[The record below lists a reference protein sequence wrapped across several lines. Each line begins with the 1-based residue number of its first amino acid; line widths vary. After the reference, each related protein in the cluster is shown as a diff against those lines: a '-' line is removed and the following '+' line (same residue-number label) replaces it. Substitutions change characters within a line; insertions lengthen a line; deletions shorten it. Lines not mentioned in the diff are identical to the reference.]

1 MSAISAMLAQVAVE
15 YGALAARDM
24 FLTVKQQVT
33 EIGSGTLLIAG
44 AAAVGLLLLLRK
56 L

>member
-1 MSAISAMLAQVAVE
+1 MGAIPAMLAQVAVE
-15 YGALAARDM
+15 YGVLTARDM

-33 EIGSGTLLIAG
+33 AMGSGTILIAG